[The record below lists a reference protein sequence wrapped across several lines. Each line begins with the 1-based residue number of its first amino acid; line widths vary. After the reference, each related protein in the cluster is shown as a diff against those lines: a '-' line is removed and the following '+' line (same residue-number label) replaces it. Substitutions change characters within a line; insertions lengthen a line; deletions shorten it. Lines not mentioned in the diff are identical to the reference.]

1 MKANEKKIEIN
12 YEAKS
17 ALEQILKGY
26 VVDKVNED
34 LTKEG
39 EKIQNNIKEDLEEI
53 KEKVKTQ
60 PSDLRVNQIVEKQIN
75 KTEENIK
82 EEFEKQKNDV
92 TGLAKELAGGMQ
104 KLHNDSDKKL
114 VGLDNKIV
122 AMQDQLQKDLE
133 NQIKITGENISG
145 GIELIIEGNEKSYN
159 KINDSMIEIN
169 QKEKEAKERLLEKL
183 EEQGK
188 LLKVTLGIGIVNI
201 IGIISIIM
209 CNVMG
214 LL

>member
-1 MKANEKKIEIN
+1 MKANEKKTEIN

-17 ALEQILKGY
+17 VLEQILKGY

-53 KEKVKTQ
+53 KEKIKTQ

-104 KLHNDSDKKL
+104 KLHNDSDEKI
-114 VGLDNKIV
+114 VDLDNKIL

-133 NQIKITGENISG
+133 NQIKITRENISG
-145 GIELIIEGNEKSYN
+145 GIELIIEDNEKSYN
-159 KINDSMIEIN
+159 KINASMIEIN
-169 QKEKEAKERLLEKL
+169 QKEEETKERLLEKF

-188 LLKVTLGIGIVNI
+188 LLKAALGIGIVNI